1 MEEQK
6 EIESGCDNLTINFY
20 EDQRTL
26 WVGEKGM
33 IGKLKRLGL
42 PTVKVNDYGVWFDL
56 TGINLEI
63 QVPKIRGQGFK
74 TVTI

>member
-1 MEEQK
+1 MEETTL
-6 EIESGCDNLTINFY
+6 NLY

-26 WVGEKGM
+26 FSTDKGM
-33 IGKLKRLGL
+33 IGKLTRLGL
-42 PTVKVNDYGVWFDL
+42 PIVKINDYGTWFDM

>member
-1 MEEQK
+1 MEETTLN
-6 EIESGCDNLTINFY
+6 IY

-26 WVGEKGM
+26 FSNDKGM
-33 IGKLKRLGL
+33 IGKLTRLGL
-42 PTVKVNDYGVWFDL
+42 KIAKENNYGTWFDM

-74 TVTI
+74 TATI